1 MPDLEGELDLLL
13 SESIEAAREREA
25 VAFDRIAEGRQI
37 VLFGAGNL
45 GRMTLR
51 GLRKAGVEP
60 LAFSD
65 NDASKWDKTIDG
77 LKVLPPQEA
86 AHQHGSSAVF
96 VVCIWNALGTHR
108 YVKSYAQLAGLGCT
122 RISPFMVAY
131 WKYSETLLPYLLFDL
146 PHKVLEARVQV
157 RSVLR
162 LWHDEASRIE
172 YYAQIRWRL
181 LADFSVLPEP
191 LHCPDYLP
199 PGIFSFLEE
208 EVFVDCGAYVGDSI
222 ENLFIKPGRSFA
234 AVHALEPDPRT
245 FAKLNAYVNGLPD
258 GIRRKINTQD
268 LAASSRWH
276 EATFQA
282 DGSEAAS
289 LSAGGNIRV
298 RCGPLDQALGGSTP
312 TFIKMDIEGAEQD
325 ALRGATGLIQR
336 CQPLLAI
343 CVYHKQADIWE
354 IPALIDSMKPGYR
367 FFLRPH
373 LPEGM
378 QSVCYAV
385 PETRLC

>member
-13 SESIEAAREREA
+13 SESVEAAREREA
-25 VAFDRIAEGRQI
+25 TAFDCIAEDRPM

-45 GRMTLR
+45 GRATLR

-65 NDASKWDKTIDG
+65 NDAAKWGKTIDG

-86 AHQHGSSAVF
+86 AREHGSSAVF

-108 YVKSYAQLAGLGCT
+108 YVKSHAQLAGLGCT
-122 RISPFMVAY
+122 RVSPFMVLY
-131 WKYSETLLPYLLFDL
+131 WKYPETLLSYLLFDL
-146 PHKVLEARVQV
+146 PHKVLDARDQV
-157 RSVLR
+157 RSALR
-162 LWHDEASRIE
+162 LWHDESSRIE

-181 LADFSVLPEP
+181 LADFNVLPEP
-191 LHCPDYLP
+191 LQCPDYLP
-199 PGIFSFLEE
+199 PGVFRFLEQ
-208 EVFVDCGAYVGDSI
+208 EVFVDCGAYNGDSI

-234 AVHALEPDPRT
+234 AVHALEPDPGT
-245 FAKLNAYVNGLPD
+245 FAKLNTYVSGLPE
-258 GIRRKINTQD
+258 GLRCKISTQD

-289 LSAGGNIRV
+289 FSAGGNVRV
-298 RCGPLDQALGGSTP
+298 RCGPLDEALKDNAP

-325 ALRGATGLIQR
+325 ALCGAVGIIQR

-354 IPALIDSMKPGYR
+354 IPALINSIKPGYR

-385 PETRLC
+385 PEARLC